1 MNYIDRD
8 AVRNASDFIV
18 PISYIL
24 WYVIFRNLQL
34 IIINRN
40 LKEIKYYFIF
50 YSKRLSFSRY

>member
-18 PISYIL
+18 SISYIL
-24 WYVIFRNLQL
+24 WYALFRNLQL
-34 IIINRN
+34 IIINQN

-50 YSKRLSFSRY
+50 

>member
-8 AVRNASDFIV
+8 AARNASDFIV

-50 YSKRLSFSRY
+50 